1 MNSGLNIWSPS
12 TLGHSTDL
20 GGSPIPVKN
29 MQTSGHIGIIYL
41 LHFDQPYKHARHYM
55 GWAMDQEH
63 LEIRLKIHR
72 RGKSKVALMR
82 AVAAAGINFRVT
94 RTWEGTLDRER
105 QLKNW
110 KMTPRLCPLCTNGED
125 NHG

>member
-1 MNSGLNIWSPS
+1 
-12 TLGHSTDL
+12 
-20 GGSPIPVKN
+20 
-29 MQTSGHIGIIYL
+29 MQTSGHVGIIYL

-63 LEIRLKIHR
+63 LEARLDRHR

-82 AVAAAGINFRVT
+82 AVANARIGFRVA

-105 QLKNW
+105 QLKKW
-110 KMTPRLCPLCTNGED
+110 KMTPRLCPLCTYGAG